1 MRPLQLSALLVSAAM
16 LLPGCYLG
24 RPPVDRS
31 RLERAESAAQVCD
44 VSSAPLAA
52 DAAVAMLSLAAAL
65 VSIPMNM
72 SFQQESGSNS
82 EAGLILGP
90 VWSLTWS
97 MGITGGLFAAD
108 TVAGVFAVRDC
119 EAAQEEWRTMKKMEA
134 QRQQEL
140 TATQPPVTAPQPP
153 ATVLQPPATVPQP
166 PVTAPQPPATV
177 PQHPVN
183 QRRHP
188 TSRNRIL
195 PLR

>member
-1 MRPLQLSALLVSAAM
+1 MRTYQLSAVLVSAAM
-16 LLPGCYLG
+16 LLSGCYLG

-72 SFQQESGSNS
+72 AFQQESGSNS

-140 TATQPPVTAPQPP
+140 TAPQPP
-153 ATVLQPPATVPQP
+153 A
-166 PVTAPQPPATV
+166 TAPQPPATV